1 LYHSLTYKIITMTCI
16 VILTTMVLYA
26 YLNIREVKKLLL
38 KDTIHSAERLS
49 ETLIRAT
56 NHQMMNNDLDEVYRA
71 LDDASRQVDVEGIRL
86 INEMGRIVYSSNRA
100 ETGALFAE
108 AAEVCITCHIG
119 SAPLI
124 QASYLG
130 RSRIFVNDAGKS
142 VVGLSKA
149 IYNEESCASAACH
162 VHPAST
168 KVLGALDVVVSLEAM
183 QNQLVQSRT
192 WLIFLTIIML
202 LVVSMLL
209 SLFAQKLVNNPIQD
223 LLRHTQ
229 QVAEGRLDSTIQ
241 ATTKDELGELAV
253 SFNMMTTSLKKAHDE
268 LAEWN
273 RTLEEKIV
281 ERTLENKQMQAQ
293 LARSDKLSSLGQMA
307 AGIAHEINNPMTGIL
322 LYANLIANDKSF
334 APSLDDDIRI
344 VITETER
351 CAAIVKKLLDFSRTT
366 KPENRWSSLN
376 QIIEASLS
384 LLEHQTLFQNI
395 TIERNLRQNLPDIF
409 GDAWQL
415 EQVFINIIL
424 NAAQSI
430 AEAGSISITTG
441 LTGDSKFIFAE
452 IVDNGCGI
460 CPDELN
466 KIFDPFF
473 TTKQD
478 SGTGLGLS
486 VSYGIINNHG
496 GNINVSSAVGRG
508 TSISVMLPLAYDEG
522 LQI

>member
-1 LYHSLTYKIITMTCI
+1 MYHSLTYKIITMTCI

-38 KDTIHSAERLS
+38 KDSIHSAERLS

-56 NHQMMNNDLDEVYRA
+56 NHQMMNNDLEEVYRSME
-71 LDDASRQVDVEGIRL
+71 DASRQVDVEGIRL
-86 INEMGRIVYSSNRA
+86 INEMGRIVFSSNRD
-100 ETGALFAE
+100 EIGTLFAE

-119 SAPLI
+119 SAPLSH
-124 QASYLG
+124 ASYLD
-130 RSRIFVNDAGKS
+130 RSRIFVDDAGRS

-149 IYNEESCASAACH
+149 IYNEESCATAACH
-162 VHPAST
+162 VHPASI
-168 KVLGALDVVVSLEAM
+168 KVLGALDVVISLEEM
-183 QNQLVQSRT
+183 QSQLARSRT
-192 WLIFLTIIML
+192 WLIFLTVIML

-281 ERTLENKQMQAQ
+281 ERTLENQQMQAQ

-322 LYANLIANDKSF
+322 LYANLIADDKNF
-334 APSLDDDIRI
+334 PPDLDDDIRI

-351 CAAIVKKLLDFSRTT
+351 CATIVKKLLDFSRTT

-395 TIERNLRQNLPDIF
+395 TIERNLKQNLPDIF

-424 NAAQSI
+424 NAGQSI
-430 AEAGSISITTG
+430 ADAGSIKITTG
-441 LTGDSKFIFAE
+441 LAGDGKFIFAE

-460 CPDELN
+460 SAEELN

-496 GNINVSSAVGRG
+496 GNINVSSDVGSG
-508 TSISVMLPLAYDEG
+508 TSITINLPVAYNEVI
-522 LQI
+522 QV

>member
-1 LYHSLTYKIITMTCI
+1 
-16 VILTTMVLYA
+16 
-26 YLNIREVKKLLL
+26 
-38 KDTIHSAERLS
+38 
-49 ETLIRAT
+49 
-56 NHQMMNNDLDEVYRA
+56 
-71 LDDASRQVDVEGIRL
+71 
-86 INEMGRIVYSSNRA
+86 
-100 ETGALFAE
+100 
-108 AAEVCITCHIG
+108 
-119 SAPLI
+119 
-124 QASYLG
+124 
-130 RSRIFVNDAGKS
+130 
-142 VVGLSKA
+142 
-149 IYNEESCASAACH
+149 
-162 VHPAST
+162 
-168 KVLGALDVVVSLEAM
+168 
-183 QNQLVQSRT
+183 
-192 WLIFLTIIML
+192 
-202 LVVSMLL
+202 MLL

-241 ATTKDELGELAV
+241 ATTKDELGELAG
-253 SFNMMTTSLKKAHDE
+253 SFNMMTTSLKKAHNE

-281 ERTLENKQMQAQ
+281 ERTLENQQMQAQ

-322 LYANLIANDKSF
+322 LYANLIAEDKNF
-334 APSLDDDIRI
+334 PPTLDDDIRI

-351 CAAIVKKLLDFSRTT
+351 CAGIVKKLLDFSRTT

-395 TIERNLRQNLPDIF
+395 NIERNLKQNLPDIY

-424 NAAQSI
+424 NAGQSI
-430 AEAGSISITTG
+430 ADAGSIKITTG
-441 LTGDSKFIFAE
+441 LADDSKFIFAE

-460 CPDELN
+460 SAEELN

-496 GNINVSSAVGRG
+496 GTINVSSDVGSG
-508 TSISVMLPLAYDEG
+508 TSIKINLPVAYNEA
-522 LQI
+522 LQV

>member
-1 LYHSLTYKIITMTCI
+1 MYHSLTYKIITMTCI
-16 VILTTMVLYA
+16 VVLTTMVLYA

-38 KDTIHSAERLS
+38 DEAIHSAERLS
-49 ETLIRAT
+49 DTLLRAT
-56 NHQMMNNDLDEVYRA
+56 NHQMMKNDLEEVYYA
-71 LDDASRQVDVEGIRL
+71 LEAASHQVDVEGIRL
-86 INEMGRIVYSSNRA
+86 INENGRIVFSSKRD
-100 ETGALFAE
+100 EIGTLFTE
-108 AAEVCITCHIG
+108 AAEVCIACHVG
-119 SAPLI
+119 SAPLTK
-124 QASYLG
+124 ASYLG
-130 RSRIFVNDAGKS
+130 RSRIFINEAGKS

-162 VHPAST
+162 VHPPST
-168 KVLGALDVVVSLEAM
+168 KVLGALDVVISLEEM
-183 QNQLVQSRT
+183 QNQLIQSRT
-192 WLIFLTIIML
+192 WLIFLTVIML

-229 QVAEGRLDSTIQ
+229 HVAEGRLESTIQ
-241 ATTKDELGELAV
+241 TTTKDELGELAA

-281 ERTLENKQMQAQ
+281 ERTLENQQMQAQ

-322 LYANLIANDKSF
+322 LYANLIADDKNF
-334 APSLDDDIRI
+334 APALEDDIRI

-351 CAAIVKKLLDFSRTT
+351 CAGIVKKLLDFSRTT

-376 QIIEASLS
+376 EIIEASLA

-395 TIERNLRQNLPDIF
+395 TIERNLKQNLPDIF

-424 NAAQSI
+424 NAGQSI
-430 AEAGSISITTG
+430 AEAGSIRITTG
-441 LTGDSKFIFAE
+441 LTRDSKFIFAE
-452 IVDNGCGI
+452 IVDSGCGI
-460 CPDELN
+460 CPEELD

-496 GNINVSSAVGRG
+496 GNINVSSDVGKG
-508 TSISVMLPLAYDEG
+508 TSITIMLPVANVG
-522 LQI
+522 